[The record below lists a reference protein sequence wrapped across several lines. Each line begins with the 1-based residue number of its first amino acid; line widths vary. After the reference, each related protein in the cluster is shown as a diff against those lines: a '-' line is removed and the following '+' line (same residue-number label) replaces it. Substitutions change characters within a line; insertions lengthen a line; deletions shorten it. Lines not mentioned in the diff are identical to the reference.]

1 MLCFCV
7 GVVALCFVSSLFPP
21 FPPLC
26 VCSSEEERL
35 CKATPV
41 VQVAATKLQ
50 LVGQNSA
57 KAVEAWPE
65 SRDMHPAQGG
75 VGCADMAGAG
85 VGGNTP
91 PTSPQPAMPIP
102 VPSTVQSVQSAFA
115 TCLSAV
121 SVVLSCVCYHRPC
134 YCLLWGRH
142 FVQIFSG
149 ASVFGKPWCSRRS
162 VPVIQ
167 QR

>member
-1 MLCFCV
+1 MLQCRV
-7 GVVALCFVSSLFPP
+7 GVVALCFVSSPFPP

-35 CKATPV
+35 CKDTPV

-50 LVGQNSA
+50 LVGQDSA

-75 VGCADMAGAG
+75 VGRADMAGAG
-85 VGGNTP
+85 AGGNTP
-91 PTSPQPAMPIP
+91 PTSPHPAMPIP
-102 VPSTVQSVQSAFA
+102 VPSTVQSVQSVCA
-115 TCLSAV
+115 TCFSAV
-121 SVVLSCVCYHRPC
+121 SVVSSCVCYHWPC
-134 YCLLWGRH
+134 YCLLSGRH
-142 FVQIFSG
+142 SVQIPG

-162 VPVIQ
+162 VLVIQ
-167 QR
+167 